1 MYLAGYGIGRFL
13 IEGLRTD
20 QLLLPVVGLP
30 VSQLVGIVAF
40 VFCTAAII
48 IIRVCKKKQVW
59 GLQESRS
66 LADNQMLGRGNDL

>member
-1 MYLAGYGIGRFL
+1 MYLAGYGIGRFF

-30 VSQLVGIVAF
+30 VSQLVGILAF
-40 VFCTAAII
+40 VVCTIAIVV
-48 IIRVCKKKQVW
+48 IRISKKKQGR

-66 LADNQMLGRGNDL
+66 LADNQMLGRDKK